1 MKRKQFKTHY
11 LTHEGKIYEEQPVE
25 GLNDYMLYLLNGRQG
40 AGTVSS
46 DNLYKAQQE
55 AMREW
60 IIKMR
65 W

>member
-25 GLNDYMLYLLNGRQG
+25 GLNDYMLNLLNGRQG
-40 AGTVSS
+40 TGTVSS